1 MIGRVT
7 ALLFYYM
14 IKRYIQELFK
24 IVKFYDAQ
32 PLLLFWS
39 VSDVLNNQI
48 IWTDYSYWLELG
60 QPNTYWLY
68 FVYFIASCGILF
80 SLSSLKWCSR
90 FVSFYLILYIF
101 STIRYLVSLYN
112 SNDFIFDTEA
122 IRSLSITFLYF
133 TMWVWIWSKLKREK
147 LYRKLNNGQ

>member
-1 MIGRVT
+1 
-7 ALLFYYM
+7 M
-14 IKRYIQELFK
+14 IKKYIRELFR
-24 IVKFYDAQ
+24 IIKFYDAQ

-39 VSDVLNNQI
+39 VSDILNNQI
-48 IWTDYSYWLELG
+48 LWTDYNYWLELG

-68 FVYFIASCGILF
+68 AVYFMASLGILL
-80 SLSSLKWCSR
+80 SLASLKWCSR
-90 FVSFYLILYIF
+90 FVSFYLILYLF
-101 STIRYLVSLYN
+101 STIRYLVDLYN
-112 SNDFIFDTEA
+112 SNDFIFDTQA

>member
-1 MIGRVT
+1 
-7 ALLFYYM
+7 M
-14 IKRYIQELFK
+14 IKKYTKELFR
-24 IVKFYDAQ
+24 IIKFYDAQ

-39 VSDVLNNQI
+39 VSDILNNQI
-48 IWTDYSYWLELG
+48 LWTDYNYWLDLG

-68 FVYFIASCGILF
+68 SVYFIASLGILL
-80 SLSSLKWCSR
+80 SLASLKWCSR
-90 FVSFYLILYIF
+90 FVSFYLILYLF
-101 STIRYLVSLYN
+101 STIRYLVDLYN
-112 SNDFIFDTEA
+112 SNDFIFDTQA

>member
-1 MIGRVT
+1 MIRKYT
-7 ALLFYYM
+7 
-14 IKRYIQELFK
+14 KELFR
-24 IVKFYDAQ
+24 IIKFYDAQ

-39 VSDVLNNQI
+39 VSDILNNQI
-48 IWTDYSYWLELG
+48 LWTDYNYWLDLG

-68 FVYFIASCGILF
+68 SVYFIASLGILL
-80 SLSSLKWCSR
+80 SLASLKWCSR
-90 FVSFYLILYIF
+90 FVSFYLILYLF
-101 STIRYLVSLYN
+101 STIRYLVDLYN
-112 SNDFIFDTEA
+112 SNDFIFDTQA

>member
-1 MIGRVT
+1 
-7 ALLFYYM
+7 M
-14 IKRYIQELFK
+14 IKKYIRELFR
-24 IVKFYDAQ
+24 IIKFYDAQ

-39 VSDVLNNQI
+39 VSDILNNQI
-48 IWTDYSYWLELG
+48 LWTDYNYWLELG

-68 FVYFIASCGILF
+68 SVYFIASLGILL
-80 SLSSLKWCSR
+80 SLASLKWCSR
-90 FVSFYLILYIF
+90 FVSFYLILYLF
-101 STIRYLVSLYN
+101 STIRYLVDLYN
-112 SNDFIFDTEA
+112 SNDFIFDTQA